1 MSRRSTSTSASVS
14 DSDRASQTTTIC
26 RVQNDGRIQPGQDVL
41 DDLGIGG
48 RDRVALTLRDDP
60 NTLGALD
67 IDETIDL
74 LDSLG
79 AIEVDPERLDD
90 VLSALAE
97 SGVVDREGPV
107 TAAD

>member
-1 MSRRSTSTSASVS
+1 MSRHSTSTSTSVS
-14 DSDRASQTTTIC
+14 DSDRTSQTTTIC

-41 DDLGIGG
+41 DYLGIDGG
-48 RDRVALTLRDDP
+48 DRVALTLRADP
-60 NTLGALD
+60 KTLGALD

-79 AIEVDPERLDD
+79 AIEVDRDRLDD

-97 SGVVDREGPV
+97 SGVVDREGPAI
-107 TAAD
+107 AAD

>member
-26 RVQNDGRIQPGQDVL
+26 RIQNDGRLQPGQNVL
-41 DDLGIGG
+41 DDLGVSGG
-48 RDRVALTLRDDP
+48 DRVSLTISDDP
-60 NTLGALD
+60 SALGTLD

-79 AIEVDPERLDD
+79 AIEVDRERLDD

-97 SGVVDREGPV
+97 SGVVDREGPAI
-107 TAAD
+107 AAD

>member
-1 MSRRSTSTSASVS
+1 MSRHSTSTSAAVS

-26 RVQNDGRIQPGQDVL
+26 RVQSDGRIQPGQDVL
-41 DDLGIGG
+41 DDLGIDGG
-48 RDRVALTLRDDP
+48 DRVALTLRDDP

-90 VLSALAE
+90 VLGALAE
-97 SGVVDREGPV
+97 SGVVDREGPAI
-107 TAAD
+107 AAD

>member
-1 MSRRSTSTSASVS
+1 MSRRSASTSTSVS

-26 RVQNDGRIQPGQDVL
+26 RIQNDGRLQPGQNVL
-41 DDLGIGG
+41 DKLGMSGG
-48 RDRVALTLRDDP
+48 DRVSLTISDDP
-60 NTLGALD
+60 SALGTLNL
-67 IDETIDL
+67 DETIDL

-79 AIEVDPERLDD
+79 AIEADREQCDH
-90 VLSALAE
+90 VLGALEE

>member
-1 MSRRSTSTSASVS
+1 MSRRSASTSAAVS

-26 RVQNDGRIQPGQDVL
+26 RIQNDGRLQPGQNVL
-41 DDLGIGG
+41 DELGVSGG
-48 RDRVALTLRDDP
+48 DRVSLTISDDP
-60 NTLGALD
+60 SALGTLD

-74 LDSLG
+74 LDSLDV
-79 AIEVDPERLDD
+79 IEVDREQCDH
-90 VLSALAE
+90 VLGALEE

>member
-1 MSRRSTSTSASVS
+1 MS

-41 DDLGIGG
+41 DDLGIDGG
-48 RDRVALTLRDDP
+48 DRVALTLRDDP

-97 SGVVDREGPV
+97 SGVVDREGPAI
-107 TAAD
+107 AAD

>member
-1 MSRRSTSTSASVS
+1 MSRRSASTSASVS
-14 DSDRASQTTTIC
+14 DSDRTSRTTTIC
-26 RVQNDGRIQPGQDVL
+26 RIQNDGRLQPGQNVL
-41 DDLGIGG
+41 DELGVSGG
-48 RDRVALTLRDDP
+48 DRVSLTISDDP
-60 NTLGALD
+60 GALGTLD

-90 VLSALAE
+90 VLGALAE
-97 SGVVDREGPV
+97 SGVVNREGPV